1 MVASAPRL
9 RLASDGPGCRQ
20 GSIYG
25 QGLFDDQLHSLT
37 RRQIAGDDAA
47 LNRSVAGIRHKTSS
61 ATMASA
67 LSNAAAT
74 AAGSWFDGLIE
85 NLRAWRTALVGGCEP
100 AYKSGC
106 ETAF

>member
-1 MVASAPRL
+1 MVASAARL

-47 LNRSVAGIRHKTSS
+47 LNRSVTGIRHKTFKCDDGI
-61 ATMASA
+61 
-67 LSNAAAT
+67 
-74 AAGSWFDGLIE
+74 GSLE
-85 NLRAWRTALVGGCEP
+85 RGGH
-100 AYKSGC
+100 GC
-106 ETAF
+106 GIMV